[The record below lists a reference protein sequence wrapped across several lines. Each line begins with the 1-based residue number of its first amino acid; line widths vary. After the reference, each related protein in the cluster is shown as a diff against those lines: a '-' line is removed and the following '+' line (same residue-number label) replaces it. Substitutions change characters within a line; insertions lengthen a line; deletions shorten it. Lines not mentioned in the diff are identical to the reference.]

1 MELCSVGGGSVSFN
15 GWCRVPHITSNATE
29 EIKLDGYRAV
39 TVKSSGAVTLYL
51 RNKKT
56 LNNRFPYIVRPL
68 REPPG
73 GTVADGGIA
82 GESIRVCDEVG
93 ASR

>member
-1 MELCSVGGGSVSFN
+1 MAGAVFHS
-15 GWCRVPHITSNATE
+15 HITSNATE

-39 TVKSSGAVTLYL
+39 AVQSSGAVTLYL

-82 GESIRVCDEVG
+82 GESIRVCGEVG
-93 ASR
+93 ASQW

>member
-1 MELCSVGGGSVSFN
+1 VL
-15 GWCRVPHITSNATE
+15 PHSSLFFERFPNRTDAAASPSWNSGLPSSYG
-29 EIKLDGYRAV
+29 EIERRGD
-39 TVKSSGAVTLYL
+39 TLFAH
-51 RNKKT
+51 KKT

-82 GESIRVCDEVG
+82 GESIGVCDEVD
-93 ASR
+93 AS

>member
-1 MELCSVGGGSVSFN
+1 M
-15 GWCRVPHITSNATE
+15 
-29 EIKLDGYRAV
+29 
-39 TVKSSGAVTLYL
+39 KSSGAVTLYL

-56 LNNRFPYIVRPL
+56 LNNRFPYIVWPL

-82 GESIRVCDEVG
+82 GESIRVCDEVD
-93 ASR
+93 ASQ